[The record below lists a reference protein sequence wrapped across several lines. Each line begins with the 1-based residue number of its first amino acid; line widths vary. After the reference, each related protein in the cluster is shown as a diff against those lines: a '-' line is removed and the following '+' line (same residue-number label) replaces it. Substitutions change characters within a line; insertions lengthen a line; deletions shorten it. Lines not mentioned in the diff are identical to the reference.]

1 MRKASEFYREA
12 INLLK
17 EKKLDFLIGGA
28 YALRFHTGITRDTK
42 DLDLFCK
49 PGDYPK
55 ILKALTQSGYRV
67 EVTDARW
74 IAKAFKEDYFIDI
87 IFSTVNNLCTVDDSW
102 FEFAIE
108 GELYETRVKFVAPEE
123 LFWCKMY
130 VLNRDHYDGADM
142 NHLILKKGQQ
152 MNWKR
157 VMNKLDQHWHL
168 VLSQF
173 LNFQFV
179 YPSHIDVIPKD
190 LFEDLLLRAKDQYE
204 IPASK
209 EKLCLG
215 PLIEHTE
222 YNVDIIDWDYKVIT
236 VKKL

>member
-1 MRKASEFYREA
+1 MQKAAEFYKEA
-12 INLLK
+12 LELLNQ
-17 EKKLDFLIGGA
+17 KKLNYLIGGA

-49 PGDYPK
+49 ASEYPK
-55 ILKALTQSGYRV
+55 IMKELADSGYEV
-67 EVTDARW
+67 ELTDSRW
-74 IAKAFKEDYFIDI
+74 LAKAFKEDHFIDF

-102 FEFAIE
+102 FEHAAE
-108 GELYETRVKFVAPEE
+108 GTLLDVRVKYVAPEE

-142 NHLILKKGQQ
+142 NHLILKKGKD

-157 VMNKLDQHWHL
+157 IMNKLDQHWHL

-179 YPSHIDVIPKD
+179 YPSQLDVIPRW
-190 LFEDLLLRAKDQYE
+190 LFDDLLQKAKDQYD
-204 IPASK
+204 IPVSK
-209 EKLCLG
+209 EKVCLG
-215 PLIEHTE
+215 PLIEHSE
-222 YNVDIIDWDYKVIT
+222 YNVDIMEWDYKVIT

>member
-1 MRKASEFYREA
+1 MQKAVEFYCEA
-12 INLLK
+12 LDLLN
-17 EKKLDFLIGGA
+17 EKRIDFLIGGA
-28 YALRFHTGITRDTK
+28 YALRFHTGITRNTK

-49 PGDYPK
+49 AGDYPK
-55 ILKALTQSGYRV
+55 ILKELSHNGYKV
-67 EVTDARW
+67 EITDARW
-74 IAKAFKEDYFIDI
+74 IAKAFKEEFFIDF

-102 FEFAIE
+102 FEHAVE
-108 GELYETRVKFVAPEE
+108 GDLLGKPVRYVAPEE

-142 NHLILKKGQQ
+142 NHLILKKGKE

-179 YPSHIDVIPKD
+179 YPSQIDLIPKE
-190 LFEDLLLRAKDQYE
+190 LFENLLERARDQYE

-209 EKLCLG
+209 EKVCLG
-215 PLIEHTE
+215 PLIEHSE